1 MRTAKI
7 TRKTSETDINLT
19 ITIDGSGKCQIQTG
33 IPFLDHML
41 TLFAVHGH
49 FDLELVSV
57 GDIDVDYHH
66 SVEDIGICLGKA
78 VKSAL
83 GDCKGIRR
91 FASGLIPMDEA
102 LCQIAI
108 DVCNRPTLVCQTHLP
123 KSKVGTFDTEL
134 VEEFLNAFVNNVS
147 IALHIDI
154 LRGDN
159 MHHVIESIFKG
170 LGVTLRDAI
179 EIKGHHIP
187 STKGML

>member
-1 MRTAKI
+1 
-7 TRKTSETDINLT
+7 
-19 ITIDGSGKCQIQTG
+19 
-33 IPFLDHML
+33 
-41 TLFAVHGH
+41 
-49 FDLELVSV
+49 
-57 GDIDVDYHH
+57 
-66 SVEDIGICLGKA
+66 
-78 VKSAL
+78 
-83 GDCKGIRR
+83 
-91 FASGLIPMDEA
+91 MDEA

-108 DVCNRPTLVCQTHLP
+108 DICNRPTLVCETHLP

-170 LGVTLRDAI
+170 LGVTLRDAL
-179 EIKGHHIP
+179 EVKGHQIP